1 MSPTRLLFARLI
13 AILVAGFGMSYIVWR
28 WSETIAWSAAW
39 LAVPL
44 VVAETYYLAESLLYA
59 LTMWNA
65 RRRPR
70 APAAPE
76 GRTVDIFITT
86 YNEPLDLVLRTAIAA
101 QAIRYPHQTW
111 ILDDGD
117 RSEFRLAARRIGVG
131 YITRGP
137 EWAGRPRL
145 AKAGN
150 INNALFRTDGE
161 FFAVLDA
168 DQVPSPDFLDAVLG
182 YFADDRVAFVQT
194 PQEFWNIGRR
204 DPLGSRAELFYGPI
218 QQGKDGWDAAFFC
231 GSNAVLR
238 REAVMALGL
247 SRMPS
252 RARVR
257 IRRHL
262 RRSRHQLTALR
273 SSVRTSDPAAA
284 HVLTDVL
291 AAIDEAGRSLR
302 RAHPLAAVVLR
313 FRARVQ
319 AAHSTDLS
327 LPFAVEEVLAGVLQ
341 RMTVTRSDSAL
352 AVQPVRTTSITEDMA
367 TAMHLHALG
376 WSSVFHDEVLVR
388 GLAPEHIRDAIAQ
401 RHRWATGTMQ
411 VFFTQNPLFVRG
423 LSTGQRLMYLATMT
437 SYLSGF
443 AAVALLSAPIVF
455 LTTGI
460 APMEASALDF
470 AVRFVPLFVLCQLL
484 FLVSGWRRR
493 GLWRGQQLS
502 IALFPTW
509 IRASVDGLL
518 SAVAGRPVQFT
529 VTPKSSSGADRSG
542 LRAVT
547 PQLVVLG
554 LLLTAGLVGGIR
566 LITGATDLQASL
578 LAFGWTALDVVLLSV
593 VIGAARYRGPD
604 PTTVR
609 EPSSAEDALFADIVA
624 RTASRQHGAE
634 GPSHSGFAA
643 AVEPCSPGSATSL
656 EGPVTVRSD
665 AVVFRPDAVTLDSR
679 AALRLRNE
687 IAGFLDGDRLV
698 LVDVA
703 GVERVTPAGLA
714 GMLQLLHLV
723 RAEGADLR
731 LFGISAAM
739 RRAHEAYRLNL
750 LTPIHRHERDALCWV
765 PAPVPLE
772 KTAARRL
779 LQHTDGARPRS
790 ARRDHGQ

>member
-1 MSPTRLLFARLI
+1 MSPSRLLFARLI
-13 AILVAGFGMSYIVWR
+13 AVLVAGFGTAYIVWR

-44 VVAETYYLAESLLYA
+44 VVAETYYLSESLLYA
-59 LTMWNA
+59 LTIWNA
-65 RRRPR
+65 RKRPR
-70 APAAPE
+70 PPAAPP
-76 GRTVDIFITT
+76 GHTVDVFITT
-86 YNEPLDLVLRTAIAA
+86 YDEPLGLVLRTAIAA
-101 QAIRYPHQTW
+101 KKIRYPHHTW

-117 RSEFRLAARRIGVG
+117 RPEFRLAARRIGVG

-137 EWAGRPRL
+137 EWQGRPRL

-168 DQVPSPDFLDAVLG
+168 DQVPEPSFLDAVLG
-182 YFADDRVAFVQT
+182 YFTDDRVAFVQT

-247 SRMPS
+247 KRIPS

-257 IRRHL
+257 IHRHL
-262 RRSRHQLTALR
+262 RRSRHRLTALR
-273 SSVRTSDPAAA
+273 RSVRATDQAAA
-284 HVLTDVL
+284 YVLADVL
-291 AAIDEAGRSLR
+291 SAIDEAAGSLR
-302 RAHPLAAVVLR
+302 RAQPLAGVVLR
-313 FRARVQ
+313 FRARVRT
-319 AAHSTDLS
+319 ACSMEVI
-327 LPFAVEEVLAGVLQ
+327 LPLEVAEALEAVQQ
-341 RMTVTRSDSAL
+341 RMTVTRSDAAL

-388 GLAPEHIRDAIAQ
+388 GLAPEHIRDALAQ

-411 VFFTQNPLFVRG
+411 VFFTQNPLVVRG
-423 LSTGQRLMYLATMT
+423 LSIGQRLMYLATMT

-455 LTTGI
+455 LTLGI
-460 APMEASALDF
+460 APMEASAVDF

-484 FLVSGWRRR
+484 FIVTGWRRR
-493 GLWRGQQLS
+493 GLWRGQQMS

-509 IRASVDGLL
+509 MRASLDGVL
-518 SAVAGRPVQFT
+518 SALIGRPVQFA
-529 VTPKSSSGADRSG
+529 VTPKSADGAARG
-542 LRAVT
+542 GFRVVM
-547 PQLVVLG
+547 PQLVALS
-554 LLLTAGLVGGIR
+554 LLLVAGLIGGVR
-566 LITGATDLQASL
+566 LILGATDLQASL

-593 VIGAARYRGPD
+593 VVPAAIYRGPNPD
-604 PTTVR
+604 AVR
-609 EPSSAEDALFADIVA
+609 EPSPPEDALFADLVA
-624 RTASRQHGAE
+624 AAASRQD
-634 GPSHSGFAA
+634 AA
-643 AVEPCSPGSATSL
+643 AATRDASVSETATAL
-656 EGPVTVRSD
+656 CGPISDRAD
-665 AVVFRPDAVTLDSR
+665 AVVFTPDAMTLDSR

-687 IAGFLDGDRLV
+687 VAGFLSEDRLV
-698 LVDVA
+698 LIDVS
-703 GVERVTPAGLA
+703 GVRKVTPAGLA

-731 LFGISAAM
+731 LFGLSAAM
-739 RRAHEAYRLNL
+739 RSAHEAYRLDL
-750 LTPIHRHERDALCWV
+750 LTPIHRQEADALRWN
-765 PAPVPLE
+765 PAPAVAQPRGRRRQPSL
-772 KTAARRL
+772 TARHASTRRN
-779 LQHTDGARPRS
+779 DVR
-790 ARRDHGQ
+790 